1 MEVSM
6 FEILEVSFGIEFV
19 ADYSGSGDDQYYV
32 AIQNESTITSRTS
45 EAWGEID
52 MYVSARMGVDKKEA
66 RKLWQDRLRVVE
78 AQGRARAAAG
88 EWAE

>member
-1 MEVSM
+1 MM
-6 FEILEVSFGIEFV
+6 YEILEVRFGLEFV
-19 ADYSGSGDDQYYV
+19 GDYSGTGDDQYYV

-52 MYVSARMGVDKKEA
+52 RYVSQRMGVDKKTA
-66 RKLWQDRLRVVE
+66 RKMWQDRLRVVE
-78 AQGRARAAAG
+78 GLCRARAAAG